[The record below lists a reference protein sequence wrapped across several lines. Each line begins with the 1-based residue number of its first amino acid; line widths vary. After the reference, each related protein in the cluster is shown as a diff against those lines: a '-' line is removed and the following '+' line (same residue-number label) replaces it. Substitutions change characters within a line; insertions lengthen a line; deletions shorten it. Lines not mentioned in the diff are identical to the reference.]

1 MNSKEKLIESF
12 FNLLSVKD
20 FNSISISELC
30 KVANVH
36 RSTFY
41 SYFDNL
47 YELLEEAKNYAV
59 NYFMQG
65 FDKSIKDDEDYL
77 TFDIL
82 VQYLSFIKDNKN
94 LYIAYFTNSQILS
107 SDKSLDEIFKYII
120 MPISKKRGA
129 KDQRK
134 VVYTALFYIGG
145 ITNIIKHW
153 LDNGFKES
161 VEYIA
166 SIIVD
171 VRNSN
176 KDI

>member
-1 MNSKEKLIESF
+1 MKDTQDKVNMLMEMSSDIQDRFVKIAENNSMLEHTEEGIQVVIDIASQIE
-12 FNLLSVKD
+12 NK
-20 FNSISISELC
+20 
-30 KVANVH
+30 
-36 RSTFY
+36 
-41 SYFDNL
+41 
-47 YELLEEAKNYAV
+47 
-59 NYFMQG
+59 
-65 FDKSIKDDEDYL
+65 
-77 TFDIL
+77 
-82 VQYLSFIKDNKN
+82 LSFIKDNKN
-94 LYIAYFTNSQILS
+94 LYIAYFTNGQILS

-134 VVYTALFYIGG
+134 VLYCALFYIGG

-171 VRNSN
+171 LRNSN